1 MQRAAAAALAA
12 LLLTHPAGASALG
25 QGPTLK
31 VLLARIA
38 GQVAQFKAEFSL
50 IVGVEHYDQL
60 QRTADGRTR
69 TRHLVSDVFFYRP
82 ESTGP
87 AMTVRTVR
95 RVDGRPTDTSG
106 DRIADA
112 LALPGSRRL
121 EQLRALADSG
131 ALYNLGNLQRN
142 FNEPTVALTFAA
154 PDFQPRFKFALDGT
168 EDVNGELLQ
177 RVKFSEV
184 DRPTII
190 RDAQGGANIPASGRL
205 WTSDDGVIRQTELHL
220 ETRRDT
226 LVNIRVS
233 YGVDERLGVMV
244 PVSMDEDYRYR
255 DRDRDNQRFVFITGH
270 AVYSDYR
277 RFETSGRV
285 VTP

>member
-1 MQRAAAAALAA
+1 MQRAAVVVLAA
-12 LLLTHPAGASALG
+12 LLANRPVPVLAAEQKPA
-25 QGPTLK
+25 LK

-38 GQVAQFKAEFSL
+38 QQVSQFKAEFSL

-60 QRTADGRTR
+60 QRTADAGTR

-95 RVDGRPTDTSG
+95 EVDGSPIEASG

-112 LALPGSRRL
+112 LALPGTRRV

-131 ALYNLGNLQRN
+131 ARYNLGDLQRN

-154 PDFQPRFKFALDGT
+154 SDFQPRFKFALDGT

-190 RDAQGGANIPASGRL
+190 HDAQSGANIPASGRL
-205 WTSDDGVIRQTELHL
+205 WTSDDGVIKRTELHL
-220 ETRRDT
+220 DSRRDT
-226 LVNIRVS
+226 LVDIRVS
-233 YGVDERLGVMV
+233 YGIDPRLGVMV
-244 PVSMDEDYRYR
+244 PLSMDEDYRYK
-255 DRDRDNQRFVFITGH
+255 DRNTQRLVVISGH
-270 AVYSDYR
+270 GVSSGYR

-285 VTP
+285 VMP